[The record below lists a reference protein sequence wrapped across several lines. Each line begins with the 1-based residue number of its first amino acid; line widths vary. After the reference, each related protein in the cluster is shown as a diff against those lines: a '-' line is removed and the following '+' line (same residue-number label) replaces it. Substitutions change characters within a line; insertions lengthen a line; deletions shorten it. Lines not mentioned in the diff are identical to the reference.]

1 MKNIAYLGALVALLD
16 IDMHVIDELLD
27 EKFSKKKALRESNH
41 KALRSGYDYAKENL
55 DCPLPIRL
63 EKMHATDDR
72 ILIDGNTATALG
84 CVYAGATVAAWYPIT
99 PSTSVMDA
107 FKEFC
112 TTYRRDPETRQEQLL
127 HPAGGR
133 RAGGDRHGDRRVVER
148 RARVHVDVGPRHLAD
163 ERADRPGVLRRDP
176 GGHRR
181 RAAHRAVD
189 RDADAHPAGRH
200 HDGARTRRTAT
211 PSTSC
216 CSRRIR
222 RSASR
227 WRSRPSISRS
237 ASRRR
242 CSCCRTSTSA

>member
-1 MKNIAYLGALVALLD
+1 
-16 IDMHVIDELLD
+16 MHVIDELLD

-41 KALRSGYDYAKENL
+41 KALRAGYDYAKEHL
-55 DCPLPIRL
+55 ECPLPIRL

-112 TTYRRDPETRQEQLL
+112 NSYRKDPGDRQEQLL
-127 HPAGGR
+127 HPAGRG

-148 RARVHVDVGPRHLAD
+148 RARVHVDVRPRHLAD

-176 GGHRR
+176 GGDRR

-189 RDADAHPAGRH
+189 GHADAHAAGRH
-200 HDGARTRRTAT
+200 HDGGVRVARRHQAHRAV
-211 PSTSC
+211 PGEP
-216 CSRRIR
+216 R

-227 WRSRPSISRS
+227 WRWRRSISRS
-237 ASRRR
+237 ASRRP
-242 CSCCRTSTSA
+242 CSCCPTSTSA